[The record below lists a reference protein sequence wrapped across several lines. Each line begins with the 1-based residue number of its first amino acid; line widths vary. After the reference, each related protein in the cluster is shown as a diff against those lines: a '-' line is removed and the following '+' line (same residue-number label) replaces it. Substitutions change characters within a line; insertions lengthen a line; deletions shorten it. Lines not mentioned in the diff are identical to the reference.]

1 MRSDSATVLTETAH
15 RSTNRAGRSGE
26 GTQPAAG
33 LAKPHGRGDPRV
45 ARSSLDPEHG
55 RLYGVSTEPV
65 QGLLARVTQVARFNQ
80 FRVSTSKR
88 GGAQA
93 NSVALTNTGH
103 CNNSSCHDFSYH
115 LMLAG
120 VGK

>member
-65 QGLLARVTQVARFNQ
+65 QGLLV
-80 FRVSTSKR
+80 RVSGIDSSYPDFYPPLFCGHGNASRNTSISK
-88 GGAQA
+88 
-93 NSVALTNTGH
+93 VAVR
-103 CNNSSCHDFSYH
+103 SC
-115 LMLAG
+115 
-120 VGK
+120 